1 MKAKQF
7 TEKQIIRILKGR
19 RLLRGDPCY
28 EKFGS
33 PRIFEPRVF
42 SRKYFA

>member
-7 TEKQIIRILKGR
+7 MEEQLNRILKGR

-42 SRKYFA
+42 SRKHFA